1 VEDFSSTKLRVT
13 EGLIVGF
20 KSGVPPAYG
29 INKCVSSSETRGIGH
44 SGADIGNSETGVAGL
59 EDEDVN
65 GGDEAAKLEHPDM
78 VSCGVA
84 GVEQSRKKEFSGR
97 VGAFSKSG
105 SCRFARAQ
113 LEREDRE
120 WRVSLYWR
128 ILEEH
133 RNQRRHA
140 TSRIPFPD

>member
-1 VEDFSSTKLRVT
+1 MM
-13 EGLIVGF
+13 GLT
-20 KSGVPPAYG
+20 SGVPLRYG
-29 INKCVSSSETRGIGH
+29 INKCVSSSETRGMGH
-44 SGADIGNSETGVAGL
+44 SGAEIGNSVTGVAGL

-97 VGAFSKSG
+97 VGAFSKSS
-105 SCRFARAQ
+105 SCRTPGAQ

-120 WRVSLYWR
+120 WRVSL
-128 ILEEH
+128 
-133 RNQRRHA
+133 
-140 TSRIPFPD
+140 